1 MFPRSFPA
9 AIAVIT
15 VVSLSLPMASA
26 SSARPRVH
34 PRNPAT
40 PAARVQVRFWHLV
53 LGFFDPTAGAVDA
66 AYSKLGSSLGRT
78 RGRVEITDIFLA
90 LGAGFLVAAGAL
102 SALWAPRLP

>member
-66 AYSKLGSSLGRT
+66 AGTAGMSRSWKALAGDAGCGMDPDGRT
-78 RGRVEITDIFLA
+78 RILLA
-90 LGAGFLVAAGAL
+90 PPTADDR
-102 SALWAPRLP
+102 P